1 MSPKKRHQQKEYFK
15 MPTMIVKLI
24 VADFESWKL
33 EYDRLE
39 TLRREHGWR
48 AHEIYR
54 DSTETNTVFIV
65 NHMPDL
71 ALAKAYLGSD
81 AVRSGVQRAGV
92 QGPPEVWCVNEAEI
106 KQY

>member
-1 MSPKKRHQQKEYFK
+1 
-15 MPTMIVKLI
+15 MPTMIVKLK
-24 VADFESWKL
+24 VADFERWKS
-33 EYDRLE
+33 EYDQLE
-39 TLRREHGWR
+39 MLRREHGWT

-54 DSTETNTVFIV
+54 DSAEPNTVVIV

-71 ALAKAYLGSD
+71 GRAKAYLESD

-92 QGPPEVWCVNEAEI
+92 QGPPEVWYLDEAEV